1 MKPVLTVEEYQRVDR
16 SYQGDLYQAMERAGL
31 AVALAAVRHGA
42 GYGSRVVVLC
52 GPGNN
57 GGDGYVAARHLHRRG
72 AHVQIQALG
81 VPRTAEA
88 SRGAESAVAQG
99 IRIAGLAPP
108 ESHDLV
114 IDALFGG
121 GARGGL
127 PASVVAWMDAGL
139 PVVAVDFP
147 TGLDPSTGEV
157 EDRAFVALETV
168 TFQTLKTGH
177 VLGVGPDRCGKVT
190 VADIGMEGG
199 EPAMGVAEEADAIRP
214 ARARNAHK
222 WNAGAVLVVGGSTG
236 MVGASVMAGRS
247 ALRFGAGAV
256 VVASPRSD
264 LVTAAA
270 PELLARP
277 IDGIESDLD
286 RFDVVIAGPGLAE
299 PDREAA
305 LPILRKA
312 TRVVLDA
319 GALDGASIEAARDG
333 GGDVV
338 ATPHAGEFQRLAGV
352 AAGVESARSF
362 AAETGSTVL
371 LKGSPTV
378 VTDGAMPILVRT
390 GGPELASIGT
400 GDVLAGMIGALWAR
414 GSTAQQAAVS
424 AAYWHGVAGADLA
437 VSSTVTA
444 DALAMHVARFA
455 FTDGGRGR

>member
-1 MKPVLTVEEYQRVDR
+1 
-16 SYQGDLYQAMERAGL
+16 
-31 AVALAAVRHGA
+31 
-42 GYGSRVVVLC
+42 
-52 GPGNN
+52 
-57 GGDGYVAARHLHRRG
+57 
-72 AHVQIQALG
+72 
-81 VPRTAEA
+81 
-88 SRGAESAVAQG
+88 
-99 IRIAGLAPP
+99 
-108 ESHDLV
+108 
-114 IDALFGG
+114 
-121 GARGGL
+121 
-127 PASVVAWMDAGL
+127 
-139 PVVAVDFP
+139 
-147 TGLDPSTGEV
+147 
-157 EDRAFVALETV
+157 
-168 TFQTLKTGH
+168 
-177 VLGVGPDRCGKVT
+177 
-190 VADIGMEGG
+190 MEGG